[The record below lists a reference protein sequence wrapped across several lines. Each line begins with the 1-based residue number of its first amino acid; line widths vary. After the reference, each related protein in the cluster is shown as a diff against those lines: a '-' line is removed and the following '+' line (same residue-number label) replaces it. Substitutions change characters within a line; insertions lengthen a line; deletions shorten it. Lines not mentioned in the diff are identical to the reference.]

1 MFFIIFFLD
10 FTNCLTLLAV
20 TFLLREHQYSYLEF
34 GDNLIEP
41 RIKCS
46 KIASVEDSL
55 VYLLDADAVFDVMV
69 ENEIIAHQ
77 NGFINVLAIIVASYY
92 DFNIEYRTKL
102 NGTLTFI
109 QKFFLKI
116 KDEDVAGIKSKVK

>member
-34 GDNLIEP
+34 GDSFIEP

-46 KIASVEDSL
+46 KISSVEDSL

-69 ENEIIAHQ
+69 ENEIIAHEID
-77 NGFINVLAIIVASYY
+77 FINVLAIMVASYY
-92 DFNIEYRTKL
+92 DFNIEYKL

-116 KDEDVAGIKSKVK
+116 KDENVAEGIKSKVK

>member
-1 MFFIIFFLD
+1 M
-10 FTNCLTLLAV
+10 
-20 TFLLREHQYSYLEF
+20 
-34 GDNLIEP
+34 
-41 RIKCS
+41 

-69 ENEIIAHQ
+69 ENEIISHEIDV
-77 NGFINVLAIIVASYY
+77 INVLAIMVASYY
-92 DFNIEYRTKL
+92 DFHIEYKL

-116 KDEDVAGIKSKVK
+116 KDENVAEGIKSKVK

>member
-1 MFFIIFFLD
+1 M
-10 FTNCLTLLAV
+10 LL
-20 TFLLREHQYSYLEF
+20 L
-34 GDNLIEP
+34 NI
-41 RIKCS
+41 
-46 KIASVEDSL
+46 L

-69 ENEIIAHQ
+69 ENEIIAHE
-77 NGFINVLAIIVASYY
+77 NGFINVLAIMVASYY
-92 DFNIEYRTKL
+92 DFNIEYRNKL